1 MFCLHFQ
8 LEAILYLGTN
18 LMGKFTQSVKRIV
31 QEVKEDGT
39 QGKLFYSC
47 FDFFKLINLGYSRF

>member
-1 MFCLHFQ
+1 MTD
-8 LEAILYLGTN
+8 EYLTNSNNGVDRSFSGTN

-39 QGKLFYSC
+39 QGKL
-47 FDFFKLINLGYSRF
+47 

>member
-1 MFCLHFQ
+1 MTFIISYSF
-8 LEAILYLGTN
+8 YFYFSFSGTN

-39 QGKLFYSC
+39 QGK
-47 FDFFKLINLGYSRF
+47 FDYVK

>member
-1 MFCLHFQ
+1 VLVKESFWQRLYMQTYTSSSFQ
-8 LEAILYLGTN
+8 IKYLGTN

-39 QGKLFYSC
+39 QGK
-47 FDFFKLINLGYSRF
+47 